1 MSTPILPHNVPILF
15 PDDSP
20 RVRATDPV
28 SSHEAADATASIVQA
43 SQRAVA
49 EIFEKQGKPLTEKE
63 VEQLGI
69 FTYGLPYSE
78 SRLRSAC
85 SELEKLGIL
94 RRGDFRRLPGEK
106 RRRQL
111 WTLAGAA

>member
-1 MSTPILPHNVPILF
+1 MSTNILPHNVPILF
-15 PDDSP
+15 PNDTP
-20 RVRATDPV
+20 RARATDPT
-28 SSHEAADATASIVQA
+28 SSHEAADATTSIVQA

-49 EIFEKQGKPLTEKE
+49 AIFEQQAKPLTEKE

-69 FTYGLPYSE
+69 FRYGLPYSE

-85 SELEKLGIL
+85 SELETLGIL
-94 RRGDFRRLPGEK
+94 KRDGFIRRPGNA

-111 WTLAGAA
+111 WTLA